1 MATAHIGQDRL
12 IPLVQNFSTGRA
24 SSFHGDSRADISVA
38 VIHDRARRSPSAI
51 TAFSALL
58 DYRSPR
64 LLSSN
69 ARAAFSGVTKFGPVN
84 TVSCEGM
91 MPYLI

>member
-24 SSFHGDSRADISVA
+24 SSFQGDSRLP
-38 VIHDRARRSPSAI
+38 RRSPSAM

-69 ARAAFSGVTKFGPVN
+69 ARAAVSGVTKFGPVN